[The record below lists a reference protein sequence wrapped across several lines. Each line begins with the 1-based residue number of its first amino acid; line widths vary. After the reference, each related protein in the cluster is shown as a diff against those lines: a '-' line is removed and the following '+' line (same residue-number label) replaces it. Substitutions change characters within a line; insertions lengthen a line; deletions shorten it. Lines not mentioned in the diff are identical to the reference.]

1 MNKKLCLLIFCVLP
15 FFLSAQTAVE
25 IDEILAEK
33 AVSNEQ
39 AARLVLKA
47 ADLPAFAGSDSLP
60 NGGDAFS
67 YAAERRW
74 LPKKAVSGEKASLQ
88 GVSLLIMRAFN
99 LKGGAFYSLFKNPHY
114 AYREL
119 VYQDII
125 QDRADPNMAVS
136 GEQLLFLVNRVI
148 STLGNDVDYDTEGM
162 IREPLAQGENN

>member
-1 MNKKLCLLIFCVLP
+1 MLP

-25 IDEILAEK
+25 LDELLAEK

-39 AARLVLKA
+39 AARLILKA
-47 ADLPAFAGSDSLP
+47 ADVPAFAGSDKLP
-60 NGGDAFS
+60 DERDAFN

-74 LPKKAVSGEKASLQ
+74 LPKKAVIGEKASLQ

-125 QDRADPNMAVS
+125 QDRADPQMTVS

-148 STLGNDVDYDTEGM
+148 STLGDDIDYDTEGM
-162 IREPLAQGENN
+162 IREPLAQVGSN